1 MSQVVRILIADDH
14 PIFRKGLRE
23 VLEEVEGFSVIGEA
37 GDGEAALHAIEAG
50 HPDIV
55 ILDVNMP
62 KLDGFGVLKAL
73 KDAPSR
79 PEFVL
84 MTMHGREDL
93 LRAAF
98 DMGVHAYLVKEGAMV
113 DVVDAIRAVRE
124 GRPYISSE
132 LSASLLTGR
141 GAPAPQPSSA
151 APNWKA
157 RLTPAETRVLRLIAE
172 FKTSKE
178 IAQELSIHYRTVE
191 NHRTA
196 IAAKLGLSGSHALT
210 KFAVE
215 NRALLLES
223 S

>member
-1 MSQVVRILIADDH
+1 MSDEVRILIADDH
-14 PIFRKGLRE
+14 PIFRK
-23 VLEEVEGFSVIGEA
+23 VLEEVEGFVVVAEA
-37 GDGEAALHAIEAG
+37 GDGEAALRAIENDR
-50 HPDIV
+50 PDVV
-55 ILDVNMP
+55 ILDVDMP
-62 KLDGFGVLKAL
+62 KADGFTVLKAL

-98 DMGVHAYLVKEGAMV
+98 DMGVKAYLVKEGAMI

-132 LSASLLTGR
+132 LSATLLTGK
-141 GAPAPQPSSA
+141 ATAVPPPPSA
-151 APNWKA
+151 GPDWKV
-157 RLTPAETRVLRLIAE
+157 RLTPAELRVLRLIAD

-215 NRALLLES
+215 NRERLLAS

>member
-1 MSQVVRILIADDH
+1 MSAPVRIVLVDDH
-14 PIFRKGLRE
+14 PIVRKGLRE
-23 VLEEVEGFSVIGEA
+23 VVEETPGMAVVGEA
-37 GDGEAALHAIEAG
+37 GDGEAALRLIEAER
-50 HPDIV
+50 PDV
-55 ILDVNMP
+55 VVLDVEMP
-62 KLDGFGVLKAL
+62 RADGFSVLRAL

-84 MTMHGREDL
+84 LTMHGRQDL
-93 LRAAF
+93 LRTAF
-98 DMGVHAYLVKEGAMV
+98 ELGVKAYVVKEGAML

-132 LSASLLTGR
+132 LSATLLTR
-141 GAPAPQPSSA
+141 SSEAAAVPLPAD
-151 APNWKA
+151 WKG
-157 RLTPAETRVLRLIAE
+157 RLTRAELRVLRLIAE

-178 IAQELSIHYRTVE
+178 IGQELEIHYRTVE

-215 NRALLLES
+215 HRDRLV
-223 S
+223 